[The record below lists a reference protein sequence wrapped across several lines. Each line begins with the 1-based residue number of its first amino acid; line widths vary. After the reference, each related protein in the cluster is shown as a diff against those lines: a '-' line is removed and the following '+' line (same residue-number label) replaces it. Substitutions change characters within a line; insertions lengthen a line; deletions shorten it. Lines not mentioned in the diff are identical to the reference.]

1 MLLLKTKSRSV
12 LPSIE
17 KIRIDKTEI
26 LMSLM
31 GNHIF
36 NYIYSLSS

>member
-1 MLLLKTKSRSV
+1 MLLLKTKSRLV
-12 LPSIE
+12 LPSIDE
-17 KIRIDKTEI
+17 IRTDKTEI

-36 NYIYSLSS
+36 NYIYLLSS